1 MGFAS
6 AVAVNS
12 GFTRGVVDKTWPD
25 LKKRV
30 ETKVLYPCVDTEA
43 KEEKE
48 DAGDV
53 VFKGEKIILSIN
65 RFERKKDIGLAI
77 KAFAAIPEA
86 ERKGCRLILAGGY
99 DPRVS
104 ENVQYHSELEA
115 LASSLSL
122 EHLTTKT
129 LITALSA
136 PSTVPVLFLLS
147 DLPLLLRDTPFH
159 LSRLF
164 SLAPA
169 AHSLAHPSLRSST
182 SPPTALSSR
191 PHCERFTSAKS
202 SVKMCGIF
210 GYINYL
216 VEKDRKFILDTL
228 INGLSRLEY
237 RGYDSAGLAIDG
249 DKKKEV
255 LAFKEVGKVA
265 KLKKLVDESEL
276 DLEKI
281 FDSHAG
287 IAHTRWATHGP
298 PSTTNCHPH
307 RSDPNWEFTVV
318 HNGIITNYKELK
330 TLLQAKGFKFETE
343 TDTECIAK
351 LTKYIHDQH
360 PQIGFTD
367 LAKAVIQ
374 ELEGAYGL
382 LIKSVHYPH
391 EVIAARKGSPLVIGV
406 KTQRRMKV
414 DFVDVEYSDE
424 NAALPA
430 EAASQNVAIK
440 KNELLAPDAGLLGAA
455 DKSLLHRSQS
465 RAFMTDDGMPMP
477 TEFFLSS
484 DPSAIVEHTKKVMYL
499 EDDDIAHI
507 HEGSLNIHRLKKA
520 DGSSN
525 VRTIQTLELELQ
537 EIMKGKFDHF
547 MQKEIFEQPES
558 VVNTMR
564 GRLDIANKTVTL
576 GGLRSYISTIRRC
589 RRIIFIACGTSYH
602 SCMAVRGI
610 FEELAEIPIAVELA
624 SDFLDR
630 QAPVFRDD
638 TCVFVSQSGETADSL
653 MALRYCLERGALTV
667 GIVNVVGSSI
677 SLLTHCGV
685 HINAGPEIG
694 VASTKAY
701 TSQFIAMVMFA
712 LSLSEDRASKKAR
725 REEIMEGLANVSGQI
740 KSILELDSSIKTL
753 CEKTF
758 KNQKSLLLL
767 GRGGQFST
775 ALEGALKIKEISY
788 LHCEAVMSGELKHG
802 VLALVDENLPII
814 MILTRDD
821 LFKKSLNAYQQ
832 VIARGG
838 KPIVICNPDDEE
850 FKASEAE
857 KIEIPK
863 TVDVLQGLLNVIP
876 LQLIAYW
883 LAVLEGLNVDFPR
896 NLAKSVTVE

>member
-1 MGFAS
+1 
-6 AVAVNS
+6 
-12 GFTRGVVDKTWPD
+12 
-25 LKKRV
+25 
-30 ETKVLYPCVDTEA
+30 
-43 KEEKE
+43 
-48 DAGDV
+48 
-53 VFKGEKIILSIN
+53 
-65 RFERKKDIGLAI
+65 
-77 KAFAAIPEA
+77 
-86 ERKGCRLILAGGY
+86 
-99 DPRVS
+99 
-104 ENVQYHSELEA
+104 
-115 LASSLSL
+115 
-122 EHLTTKT
+122 
-129 LITALSA
+129 
-136 PSTVPVLFLLS
+136 
-147 DLPLLLRDTPFH
+147 
-159 LSRLF
+159 
-164 SLAPA
+164 
-169 AHSLAHPSLRSST
+169 
-182 SPPTALSSR
+182 
-191 PHCERFTSAKS
+191 
-202 SVKMCGIF
+202 MCGIF

-216 VEKDRKFILDTL
+216 IERDRKYILDTL
-228 INGLSRLEY
+228 VNGLLRLEY

-249 DKKKEV
+249 DKKNEV
-255 LAFKEVGKVA
+255 FAFKEVGKVA
-265 KLKKLVDESEL
+265 KLKEL
-276 DLEKI
+276 IDDSNIDLTKT

-298 PSTTNCHPH
+298 PSRLNCHPH
-307 RSDPNWEFTVV
+307 RSDPKWEFSVV

-330 TLLQAKGFKFETE
+330 ALLESKGFRFETE

-351 LTKYIHDQH
+351 LAKYLYDQH
-360 PQIGFTD
+360 PDIDFTV
-367 LAKAVIQ
+367 LAKAVVK
-374 ELEGAYGL
+374 ELEGAFGL
-382 LIKSVHYPH
+382 LMKSVHYPH

-406 KTQRRMKV
+406 RTAKKMKV
-414 DFVDVEYSDE
+414 DFVDVEFSE
-424 NAALPA
+424 EGALPA
-430 EAASQNVAIK
+430 EQASQNVAIK
-440 KNELLAPDAGLLGAA
+440 KSATSLLAPP

-465 RAFMTDDGMPMP
+465 RAFLSDDGVPQP
-477 TEFFLSS
+477 AEFFLSS
-484 DPSAIVEHTKKVMYL
+484 DPSAIVEHTKKVLYL

-507 HEGSLNIHRLKKA
+507 HDGQLNIHRLTKD
-520 DGSSN
+520 DGTSN
-525 VRTIQTLELELQ
+525 VRAIQTIELELQ

-564 GRLDIANKTVTL
+564 GRLDVENKKVTL
-576 GGLRSYISTIRRC
+576 GGLRQYISTIRRC

-610 FEELAEIPIAVELA
+610 FEELTEIPISVELA

-701 TSQFIAMVMFA
+701 TSQFVAMVMFA
-712 LSLSEDRASKKAR
+712 LSLSEDRVSKQKR
-725 REEIMEGLANVSGQI
+725 REEIMEGLSKISDQFREILKLSEPI
-740 KSILELDSSIKTL
+740 KEMCK
-753 CEKTF
+753 KFF

-767 GRGGQFST
+767 GRGSQYST

-814 MILTRDD
+814 MILTRDNI
-821 LFKKSLNAYQQ
+821 FTKSLNAYQQ

-838 KPIVICNPDDEE
+838 RPIVICNKDDEE
-850 FKASEAE
+850 FPASQTE
-857 KIEIPK
+857 KIEVPK
-863 TVDVLQGLLNVIP
+863 TVDCLQGLLNVIP

-883 LAVLEGLNVDFPR
+883 LAVEEGLNVDFPR

>member
-1 MGFAS
+1 
-6 AVAVNS
+6 
-12 GFTRGVVDKTWPD
+12 
-25 LKKRV
+25 
-30 ETKVLYPCVDTEA
+30 
-43 KEEKE
+43 
-48 DAGDV
+48 
-53 VFKGEKIILSIN
+53 
-65 RFERKKDIGLAI
+65 
-77 KAFAAIPEA
+77 
-86 ERKGCRLILAGGY
+86 
-99 DPRVS
+99 
-104 ENVQYHSELEA
+104 
-115 LASSLSL
+115 
-122 EHLTTKT
+122 
-129 LITALSA
+129 
-136 PSTVPVLFLLS
+136 
-147 DLPLLLRDTPFH
+147 
-159 LSRLF
+159 
-164 SLAPA
+164 
-169 AHSLAHPSLRSST
+169 
-182 SPPTALSSR
+182 
-191 PHCERFTSAKS
+191 
-202 SVKMCGIF
+202 MCGIF

-228 INGLSRLEY
+228 VNAAPLHNVNRPSQHPLHQPCPAPPFTGLSRLEY
-237 RGYDSAGLAIDG
+237 RGYDSAGLAVDG

-255 LAFKEVGKVA
+255 IAFKEVGKVA
-265 KLKKLVDESEL
+265 KLRKLIDESDV
-276 DLEKI
+276 DLEKV

-307 RSDPNWEFTVV
+307 RSDVNWEFTVV

-330 TLLQAKGFKFETE
+330 TLLQTKGFRFETE

-360 PQIGFTD
+360 PSIGFTD
-367 LAKAVIQ
+367 LAKAVIN

-406 KTQRRMKV
+406 KTERRMKV

-430 EAASQNVAIK
+430 EAAAQNVAIK
-440 KNELLAPDAGLLGAA
+440 KNDLLVPDSGFLGAA

-685 HINAGPEIG
+685 HVNAGPEIG

-725 REEIMEGLANVSGQI
+725 REEIMEGLSNVSSQI
-740 KSILELDSSIKTL
+740 KSILELDSSIKKL
-753 CEKTF
+753 CENF

-767 GRGGQFST
+767 GRGSQFST

-863 TVDVLQGLLNVIP
+863 TVDVLQGLLNVLP

>member
-1 MGFAS
+1 MAFNLG
-6 AVAVNS
+6 
-12 GFTRGVVDKTWPD
+12 
-25 LKKRV
+25 
-30 ETKVLYPCVDTEA
+30 
-43 KEEKE
+43 
-48 DAGDV
+48 
-53 VFKGEKIILSIN
+53 
-65 RFERKKDIGLAI
+65 I
-77 KAFAAIPEA
+77 K
-86 ERKGCRLILAGGY
+86 
-99 DPRVS
+99 
-104 ENVQYHSELEA
+104 
-115 LASSLSL
+115 SL
-122 EHLTTKT
+122 TN
-129 LITALSA
+129 
-136 PSTVPVLFLLS
+136 LF
-147 DLPLLLRDTPFH
+147 
-159 LSRLF
+159 
-164 SLAPA
+164 
-169 AHSLAHPSLRSST
+169 
-182 SPPTALSSR
+182 
-191 PHCERFTSAKS
+191 
-202 SVKMCGIF
+202 
-210 GYINYL
+210 
-216 VEKDRKFILDTL
+216 
-228 INGLSRLEY
+228 
-237 RGYDSAGLAIDG
+237 
-249 DKKKEV
+249 
-255 LAFKEVGKVA
+255 
-265 KLKKLVDESEL
+265 
-276 DLEKI
+276 
-281 FDSHAG
+281 
-287 IAHTRWATHGP
+287 
-298 PSTTNCHPH
+298 
-307 RSDPNWEFTVV
+307 RSDPTWEFSIV

-330 TLLQAKGFKFETE
+330 TLLETKGFRFETE

-351 LTKYIHDQH
+351 LTKYIYDQH
-360 PQIGFTD
+360 PTIGFTD

-406 KTQRRMKV
+406 KTERRMKV
-414 DFVDVEYSDE
+414 DFVDVEYSDDK
-424 NAALPA
+424 ALPA
-430 EAASQNVAIK
+430 EEAAQNVALK
-440 KNELLAPDAGLLGAA
+440 KSSDLLSPNNALLGAP

-507 HEGSLNIHRLKKA
+507 HEGSLNIHRMKKA
-520 DGSSN
+520 DGTSN

-564 GRLDIANKTVTL
+564 GRLDVENKTVTL
-576 GGLRSYISTIRRC
+576 GGLRSYLPTIRRC

-602 SCMAVRGI
+602 SCMAVRGA

-653 MALRYCLERGALTV
+653 LALRYCLERGALTV

-685 HINAGPEIG
+685 HVNAGPEIG

-701 TSQFIAMVMFA
+701 TSQFIAMIMFA

-725 REEIMEGLANVSGQI
+725 REEIMEGLGNISSQI
-740 KSILELDSSIKTL
+740 KDILQQDQPIKELCQKV
-753 CEKTF
+753 F
-758 KNQKSLLLL
+758 KDQKSLLLL
-767 GRGGQFST
+767 GRGSQFST

-832 VIARGG
+832 G
-838 KPIVICNPDDEE
+838 K
-850 FKASEAE
+850 
-857 KIEIPK
+857 
-863 TVDVLQGLLNVIP
+863 
-876 LQLIAYW
+876 LQLFNSP
-883 LAVLEGLNVDFPR
+883 LPTRLLTFFV
-896 NLAKSVTVE
+896 

>member
-1 MGFAS
+1 
-6 AVAVNS
+6 
-12 GFTRGVVDKTWPD
+12 
-25 LKKRV
+25 
-30 ETKVLYPCVDTEA
+30 
-43 KEEKE
+43 
-48 DAGDV
+48 
-53 VFKGEKIILSIN
+53 
-65 RFERKKDIGLAI
+65 
-77 KAFAAIPEA
+77 
-86 ERKGCRLILAGGY
+86 
-99 DPRVS
+99 
-104 ENVQYHSELEA
+104 
-115 LASSLSL
+115 
-122 EHLTTKT
+122 
-129 LITALSA
+129 
-136 PSTVPVLFLLS
+136 
-147 DLPLLLRDTPFH
+147 
-159 LSRLF
+159 
-164 SLAPA
+164 
-169 AHSLAHPSLRSST
+169 
-182 SPPTALSSR
+182 
-191 PHCERFTSAKS
+191 
-202 SVKMCGIF
+202 MCGIF
-210 GYINYL
+210 GYVNYL
-216 VEKDRKFILDTL
+216 VEKDRKFIVDTL

-237 RGYDSAGLAIDG
+237 RGYDSAGLAVDG
-249 DKKKEV
+249 DKKNEV
-255 LAFKEVGKVA
+255 FAYKEVGKVA
-265 KLKKLVDESEL
+265 KLKQLIEESKP
-276 DLEKI
+276 DLTQI

-298 PSTTNCHPH
+298 PSRLNCHPH
-307 RSDPNWEFTVV
+307 RAIAIPPTHQADFCLPAADPTPLGSSPSSTWY
-318 HNGIITNYKELK
+318 HHNYKGAEDA
-330 TLLQAKGFKFETE
+330 TPAAKGFKFETE
-343 TDTECIAK
+343 TRHRVHRQSWRGTCTTST
-351 LTKYIHDQH
+351 LTSA
-360 PQIGFTD
+360 FTD
-367 LAKAVIQ
+367 LTKAVIS

-391 EVIAARKGSPLVIGV
+391 EVVAARKGSPLVIGV

-424 NAALPA
+424 NTALPA
-430 EAASQNVAIK
+430 EEASQNVALK
-440 KNELLAPDAGLLGAA
+440 KQNDLLNPTSLLAAP

-564 GRLDIANKTVTL
+564 GRLDVANKTVTL

-685 HINAGPEIG
+685 HVNAGPEIG

-712 LSLSEDRASKKAR
+712 LSLSEDRASKQKR
-725 REEIMEGLANVSGQI
+725 REEIIEGLSHISDQI
-740 KSILELDSSIKTL
+740 KDILTQDQAIKEL
-753 CEKTF
+753 CAKTF

-767 GRGGQFST
+767 GRGSQFST

-814 MILTRDD
+814 MILTRDEI
-821 LFKKSLNAYQQ
+821 FTKSLNAYQQ
-832 VIARGG
+832 VVARSG
-838 KPIVICNPDDEE
+838 KPIVICNPNDEE
-850 FKASEAE
+850 FSASQAQ

-863 TVDVLQGLLNVIP
+863 TVDALQGILNVIP

-883 LAVLEGLNVDFPR
+883 LAVGEGLNVDFPR

>member
-1 MGFAS
+1 
-6 AVAVNS
+6 
-12 GFTRGVVDKTWPD
+12 
-25 LKKRV
+25 
-30 ETKVLYPCVDTEA
+30 
-43 KEEKE
+43 
-48 DAGDV
+48 
-53 VFKGEKIILSIN
+53 
-65 RFERKKDIGLAI
+65 
-77 KAFAAIPEA
+77 
-86 ERKGCRLILAGGY
+86 
-99 DPRVS
+99 
-104 ENVQYHSELEA
+104 
-115 LASSLSL
+115 
-122 EHLTTKT
+122 
-129 LITALSA
+129 
-136 PSTVPVLFLLS
+136 
-147 DLPLLLRDTPFH
+147 
-159 LSRLF
+159 
-164 SLAPA
+164 
-169 AHSLAHPSLRSST
+169 
-182 SPPTALSSR
+182 
-191 PHCERFTSAKS
+191 
-202 SVKMCGIF
+202 MCGIF
-210 GYINYL
+210 GYVNYL

-228 INGLSRLEY
+228 VNGLSRLEY

-249 DKKKEV
+249 DKKNEV
-255 LAFKEVGKVA
+255 YAFKEVGKVA
-265 KLKKLVDESEL
+265 KLRELIDEANVDL
-276 DLEKI
+276 TKT
-281 FDSHAG
+281 FDSHCG
-287 IAHTRWATHGP
+287 IAHTRWATHGT
-298 PSTTNCHPH
+298 PSRLNCHPH
-307 RSDPNWEFTVV
+307 RSDPTWEFAIV

-330 TLLQAKGFKFETE
+330 TLLESKGFKFETE

-351 LTKYIHDQH
+351 LAKYIYDQH
-360 PQIGFTD
+360 PNLAFTD
-367 LAKAVIQ
+367 LAKAVIC

-406 KTQRRMKV
+406 KTQKRMKV
-414 DFVDVEYSDE
+414 DFVDVEYADD
-424 NAALPA
+424 NNPLPA
-430 EAASQNVAIK
+430 ETASQNVALK
-440 KNELLAPDAGLLGAA
+440 KAGVSSGSSLLSPASAAGGLAPP

-484 DPSAIVEHTKKVMYL
+484 DPSAIIEHTKKVMYL

-537 EIMKGKFDHF
+537 EIMKGKFEHF

-564 GRLDIANKTVTL
+564 GRLDIENKKVTL

-602 SCMAVRGI
+602 SCMAVRGA

-685 HINAGPEIG
+685 HVNAGPEIG

-701 TSQFIAMVMFA
+701 TSQFIAMIMFA
-712 LSLSEDRASKKAR
+712 LSLSEDRASKQQR
-725 REEIMEGLANVSGQI
+725 REEIIEGLANISGQI
-740 KSILELDSSIKTL
+740 KSVLTQNQAIKDM
-753 CEKTF
+753 CEQKF

-767 GRGGQFST
+767 GRGSQYST

-838 KPIVICNPDDEE
+838 KPIVICNADDNE
-850 FKASEAE
+850 FQTSQAE
-857 KIEIPK
+857 KIEIPQ
-863 TVDVLQGLLNVIP
+863 TVDVLQGILNVIP

>member
-1 MGFAS
+1 MP
-6 AVAVNS
+6 V
-12 GFTRGVVDKTWPD
+12 R
-25 LKKRV
+25 
-30 ETKVLYPCVDTEA
+30 
-43 KEEKE
+43 
-48 DAGDV
+48 
-53 VFKGEKIILSIN
+53 
-65 RFERKKDIGLAI
+65 
-77 KAFAAIPEA
+77 
-86 ERKGCRLILAGGY
+86 
-99 DPRVS
+99 PRPS
-104 ENVQYHSELEA
+104 PA
-115 LASSLSL
+115 
-122 EHLTTKT
+122 
-129 LITALSA
+129 ALSRSPCSYA
-136 PSTVPVLFLLS
+136 P
-147 DLPLLLRDTPFH
+147 
-159 LSRLF
+159 
-164 SLAPA
+164 
-169 AHSLAHPSLRSST
+169 RSSD
-182 SPPTALSSR
+182 PT
-191 PHCERFTSAKS
+191 
-202 SVKMCGIF
+202 
-210 GYINYL
+210 
-216 VEKDRKFILDTL
+216 
-228 INGLSRLEY
+228 
-237 RGYDSAGLAIDG
+237 
-249 DKKKEV
+249 
-255 LAFKEVGKVA
+255 
-265 KLKKLVDESEL
+265 
-276 DLEKI
+276 
-281 FDSHAG
+281 
-287 IAHTRWATHGP
+287 
-298 PSTTNCHPH
+298 
-307 RSDPNWEFTVV
+307 WEFTVV

-330 TLLQAKGFKFETE
+330 TLLVSKGFKFETE

-351 LTKYIHDQH
+351 LAKYLYDQH
-360 PQIGFTD
+360 PQINFTD

-382 LIKSVHYPH
+382 LVKSVHYPH
-391 EVIAARKGSPLVIGV
+391 EIIAARKGSPLVIGV
-406 KTQRRMKV
+406 KTPRRMKV

-424 NAALPA
+424 NGALPA
-430 EAASQNVAIK
+430 EAASQNAALK
-440 KNELLAPDAGLLGAA
+440 KNPADFLDPNNSLLGAP

-484 DPSAIVEHTKKVMYL
+484 DPSAIVEHTKRVMYL

-525 VRTIQTLELELQ
+525 VRAIQTLELELQ
-537 EIMKGKFDHF
+537 EIMKGNFDHF

-564 GRLDIANKTVTL
+564 GRLDAVNKTVTL
-576 GGLRSYISTIRRC
+576 GGLRSYINTIRRC
-589 RRIIFIACGTSYH
+589 RRVIFIACGTSYH

-610 FEELAEIPIAVELA
+610 FEELSEIPIAVELA

-685 HINAGPEIG
+685 HVNAGPEIG

-725 REEIMEGLANVSGQI
+725 REEIMQGLAEISVQI
-740 KSILELDSSIKTL
+740 KQVLEQDKLIKEL

-767 GRGGQFST
+767 GRGSQFPT

-814 MILTRDD
+814 MILTRDK

-832 VIARGG
+832 G
-838 KPIVICNPDDEE
+838 E
-850 FKASEAE
+850 F
-857 KIEIPK
+857 
-863 TVDVLQGLLNVIP
+863 
-876 LQLIAYW
+876 
-883 LAVLEGLNVDFPR
+883 
-896 NLAKSVTVE
+896 

>member
-1 MGFAS
+1 MGRSLNA
-6 AVAVNS
+6 NS
-12 GFTRGVVDKTWPD
+12 
-25 LKKRV
+25 
-30 ETKVLYPCVDTEA
+30 
-43 KEEKE
+43 
-48 DAGDV
+48 
-53 VFKGEKIILSIN
+53 
-65 RFERKKDIGLAI
+65 
-77 KAFAAIPEA
+77 
-86 ERKGCRLILAGGY
+86 
-99 DPRVS
+99 
-104 ENVQYHSELEA
+104 
-115 LASSLSL
+115 
-122 EHLTTKT
+122 
-129 LITALSA
+129 
-136 PSTVPVLFLLS
+136 
-147 DLPLLLRDTPFH
+147 
-159 LSRLF
+159 F
-164 SLAPA
+164 SPQN
-169 AHSLAHPSLRSST
+169 S
-182 SPPTALSSR
+182 
-191 PHCERFTSAKS
+191 
-202 SVKMCGIF
+202 GIF

-237 RGYDSAGLAIDG
+237 RGYDSAGLAVDG
-249 DKKKEV
+249 DKKNEV
-255 LAFKEVGKVA
+255 YAFKEVGKVA
-265 KLKKLVDESEL
+265 KLKALIDESNV
-276 DLEKI
+276 DLTKI

-298 PSTTNCHPH
+298 PSTVNCHPH
-307 RSDPNWEFTVV
+307 RSDPTWEFSIV

-330 TLLQAKGFKFETE
+330 TLLIAKGFKFETE

-351 LTKYIHDQH
+351 LTKYIYDQH

-367 LAKAVIQ
+367 LAKAVIS

-414 DFVDVEYSDE
+414 DFVDVEYADD
-424 NAALPA
+424 NTPLPA
-430 EAASQNVAIK
+430 EAASQNVALK
-440 KNELLAPDAGLLGAA
+440 KNATDFLSPSNSLLGAP

-484 DPSAIVEHTKKVMYL
+484 DPSAIVEHTKKVLYL

-525 VRTIQTLELELQ
+525 VRAIQTLELELQ
-537 EIMKGKFDHF
+537 EIMKGKFDHY

-564 GRLDIANKTVTL
+564 GRLDINAKTVTL
-576 GGLRSYISTIRRC
+576 GGLRSYISTIRRS

-610 FEELAEIPIAVELA
+610 FEELAEIPISVELA

-630 QAPVFRDD
+630 EAPVFRDD

-685 HINAGPEIG
+685 HVNAGPEIG

-712 LSLSEDRASKKAR
+712 LSLSEDRASKKER
-725 REEIMEGLANVSGQI
+725 REEIMQGLANVSSQI
-740 KSILELDSSIKTL
+740 KTILELDKPIKEM
-753 CEKTF
+753 CEKVF
-758 KNQKSLLLL
+758 RNQKSLLLL
-767 GRGGQFST
+767 GRGSQFST

-802 VLALVDENLPII
+802 VLALVDANMPII
-814 MILTRDD
+814 MILTRDEI
-821 LFKKSLNAYQQ
+821 FKKSLNAYQQ
-832 VIARGG
+832 VIAREG
-838 KPIVICNPDDEE
+838 KPIILCNPDDPE
-850 FKASEAE
+850 FKNSEAQ

-863 TVDVLQGLLNVIP
+863 TVDCLQGLLNVIP

>member
-1 MGFAS
+1 
-6 AVAVNS
+6 
-12 GFTRGVVDKTWPD
+12 
-25 LKKRV
+25 
-30 ETKVLYPCVDTEA
+30 
-43 KEEKE
+43 
-48 DAGDV
+48 
-53 VFKGEKIILSIN
+53 
-65 RFERKKDIGLAI
+65 
-77 KAFAAIPEA
+77 
-86 ERKGCRLILAGGY
+86 
-99 DPRVS
+99 
-104 ENVQYHSELEA
+104 
-115 LASSLSL
+115 
-122 EHLTTKT
+122 
-129 LITALSA
+129 
-136 PSTVPVLFLLS
+136 
-147 DLPLLLRDTPFH
+147 
-159 LSRLF
+159 
-164 SLAPA
+164 
-169 AHSLAHPSLRSST
+169 
-182 SPPTALSSR
+182 
-191 PHCERFTSAKS
+191 
-202 SVKMCGIF
+202 MCGIF
-210 GYINYL
+210 GYVNYL

-228 INGLSRLEY
+228 VNGLSRLEY
-237 RGYDSAGLAIDG
+237 RGYDSAGLAVDG
-249 DKKKEV
+249 DKKNEV
-255 LAFKEVGKVA
+255 FAFKEVGKVA
-265 KLKKLVDESEL
+265 KLKELIAESDVDQT
-276 DLEKI
+276 KY

-298 PSTTNCHPH
+298 PSRLNCHPH
-307 RSDPNWEFTVV
+307 RSDPTWEFTVV

-330 TLLQAKGFKFETE
+330 TLLSAKGFKFETE

-351 LTKYIHDQH
+351 LAKYLYDQH
-360 PQIGFTD
+360 PDIGFTD
-367 LAKAVIQ
+367 LAKAVIN

-406 KTQRRMKV
+406 KTQKRMKV
-414 DFVDVEYSDE
+414 DFVDVEYSE
-424 NAALPA
+424 EGVLSA
-430 EAASQNVAIK
+430 ETASQNVALK
-440 KNELLAPDAGLLGAA
+440 KQDNFLNPNALLGAP

-564 GRLDIANKTVTL
+564 GRLDAANKTVTL

-602 SCMAVRGI
+602 SCMAVRGV

-685 HINAGPEIG
+685 HVNAGPEIG

-712 LSLSEDRASKKAR
+712 LSLSEDRASKQRR
-725 REEIMEGLANVSGQI
+725 REEIMEGLAKIPEQI
-740 KSILELDSSIKTL
+740 KDILTQDQAIKELCS
-753 CEKTF
+753 KTF
-758 KNQKSLLLL
+758 QNQKSLLLL
-767 GRGGQFST
+767 GRGAQFST

-838 KPIVICNPDDEE
+838 KPIVICNPSDEE
-850 FKASEAE
+850 FKTSEAE

-863 TVDVLQGLLNVIP
+863 TVDALQGILNVVP

-883 LAVLEGLNVDFPR
+883 LAVMEGLNVDFPR

>member
-1 MGFAS
+1 
-6 AVAVNS
+6 
-12 GFTRGVVDKTWPD
+12 
-25 LKKRV
+25 
-30 ETKVLYPCVDTEA
+30 
-43 KEEKE
+43 
-48 DAGDV
+48 
-53 VFKGEKIILSIN
+53 
-65 RFERKKDIGLAI
+65 
-77 KAFAAIPEA
+77 
-86 ERKGCRLILAGGY
+86 
-99 DPRVS
+99 
-104 ENVQYHSELEA
+104 
-115 LASSLSL
+115 
-122 EHLTTKT
+122 
-129 LITALSA
+129 
-136 PSTVPVLFLLS
+136 
-147 DLPLLLRDTPFH
+147 
-159 LSRLF
+159 
-164 SLAPA
+164 
-169 AHSLAHPSLRSST
+169 
-182 SPPTALSSR
+182 
-191 PHCERFTSAKS
+191 
-202 SVKMCGIF
+202 MCGIF

-216 VEKDRKFILDTL
+216 VEKDRKFVLDTL

-249 DKKKEV
+249 DKRNEV
-255 LAFKEVGKVA
+255 FAFKEVGKVA
-265 KLKKLVDESEL
+265 KLKKLIDESNVN
-276 DLEKI
+276 LEKVL
-281 FDSHAG
+281 DSHAG

-298 PSTTNCHPH
+298 PSTVNCHPH
-307 RSDPNWEFTVV
+307 RSDPTWEFSIV

-330 TLLQAKGFKFETE
+330 TLLVSKGFKFETE

-351 LTKYIHDQH
+351 LTKYIYDQDPH
-360 PQIGFTD
+360 IGFTD

-414 DFVDVEYSDE
+414 DFVDVEYADD
-424 NAALPA
+424 NTALPA
-430 EAASQNVAIK
+430 EAASQNVALK
-440 KNELLAPDAGLLGAA
+440 KNASDFLSPSNTLLGAP

-484 DPSAIVEHTKKVMYL
+484 DPSAIVEHTKKVLYL

-525 VRTIQTLELELQ
+525 VRAIQTLELELQ

-564 GRLDIANKTVTL
+564 GRLDIKEKSVTL
-576 GGLRSYISTIRRC
+576 GGLRSYISTIRRS

-610 FEELAEIPIAVELA
+610 FEELAEIPISVELA

-630 QAPVFRDD
+630 EAPVFRDD

-685 HINAGPEIG
+685 HVNAGPEIG

-725 REEIMEGLANVSGQI
+725 REEIMEGLSNISGQI
-740 KSILELDSSIKTL
+740 KTILELDQPIKEM
-753 CEKTF
+753 CEKVF

-767 GRGGQFST
+767 GRGSQFST

-802 VLALVDENLPII
+802 VLALVDENMPII
-814 MILTRDD
+814 MILTRDEI
-821 LFKKSLNAYQQ
+821 FKKSLNAYQQ

-838 KPIVICNPDDEE
+838 KPIVLCNPDDPE
-850 FKASEAE
+850 FKTSEAQ

-863 TVDVLQGLLNVIP
+863 TVDCLQGLLNVIP

>member
-1 MGFAS
+1 
-6 AVAVNS
+6 
-12 GFTRGVVDKTWPD
+12 
-25 LKKRV
+25 
-30 ETKVLYPCVDTEA
+30 
-43 KEEKE
+43 
-48 DAGDV
+48 
-53 VFKGEKIILSIN
+53 
-65 RFERKKDIGLAI
+65 
-77 KAFAAIPEA
+77 
-86 ERKGCRLILAGGY
+86 
-99 DPRVS
+99 
-104 ENVQYHSELEA
+104 
-115 LASSLSL
+115 
-122 EHLTTKT
+122 
-129 LITALSA
+129 
-136 PSTVPVLFLLS
+136 
-147 DLPLLLRDTPFH
+147 
-159 LSRLF
+159 
-164 SLAPA
+164 
-169 AHSLAHPSLRSST
+169 
-182 SPPTALSSR
+182 
-191 PHCERFTSAKS
+191 
-202 SVKMCGIF
+202 MCGIF

-228 INGLSRLEY
+228 VNGLSRLEY
-237 RGYDSAGLAIDG
+237 RGYDSAGLAVDG

-255 LAFKEVGKVA
+255 YAFKEVGKVA
-265 KLKKLVDESEL
+265 KLKELIDSSDL
-276 DLEKI
+276 DLEKT

-298 PSTTNCHPH
+298 PSRINCHPH
-307 RSDPNWEFTVV
+307 RSDPTWEFSIV

-330 TLLQAKGFKFETE
+330 TLLESKGFKFETE

-351 LTKYIHDQH
+351 LAKYLYDHN
-360 PQIGFTD
+360 PKLGFTD
-367 LAKAVIQ
+367 LAKAVIN

-406 KTQRRMKV
+406 KTSRRMKV
-414 DFVDVEYSDE
+414 DFVDVEYADE
-424 NAALPA
+424 HSPLPA
-430 EAASQNVAIK
+430 ETASQNVALK
-440 KNELLAPDAGLLGAA
+440 KAGLGSSLLSPASAA
-455 DKSLLHRSQS
+455 GGLAAPDKSLLHRSQS
-465 RAFMTDDGMPMP
+465 RAFMTDDGLPMP

-537 EIMKGKFDHF
+537 EIMKGKFEHF

-564 GRLDIANKTVTL
+564 GRLDIENKKVTL

-685 HINAGPEIG
+685 HVNAGPEIG

-712 LSLSEDRASKKAR
+712 LSLSEDRASKIAR
-725 REEIMEGLANVSGQI
+725 REEIMEGLYKISDQI
-740 KSILELDSSIKTL
+740 KEVLKQDQVIKDL
-753 CEKTF
+753 CSKTF
-758 KNQKSLLLL
+758 KDQKSLLLL
-767 GRGGQFST
+767 GRGSQFST

-814 MILTRDD
+814 MILTRDNI
-821 LFKKSLNAYQQ
+821 FKKSLNAYQQ
-832 VIARGG
+832 VVARGG
-838 KPIVICNPDDEE
+838 KPIVICNPADEE
-850 FKASEAE
+850 FGANDAE

-863 TVDVLQGLLNVIP
+863 TVDCLQGILNVIP
-876 LQLIAYW
+876 LQLISYW
-883 LAVLEGLNVDFPR
+883 LAVMEGLNVDFPR

>member
-1 MGFAS
+1 
-6 AVAVNS
+6 
-12 GFTRGVVDKTWPD
+12 
-25 LKKRV
+25 
-30 ETKVLYPCVDTEA
+30 
-43 KEEKE
+43 
-48 DAGDV
+48 
-53 VFKGEKIILSIN
+53 
-65 RFERKKDIGLAI
+65 
-77 KAFAAIPEA
+77 
-86 ERKGCRLILAGGY
+86 
-99 DPRVS
+99 
-104 ENVQYHSELEA
+104 
-115 LASSLSL
+115 
-122 EHLTTKT
+122 
-129 LITALSA
+129 
-136 PSTVPVLFLLS
+136 
-147 DLPLLLRDTPFH
+147 
-159 LSRLF
+159 
-164 SLAPA
+164 
-169 AHSLAHPSLRSST
+169 
-182 SPPTALSSR
+182 
-191 PHCERFTSAKS
+191 
-202 SVKMCGIF
+202 MCGIF

-228 INGLSRLEY
+228 LNGLSRLEY

-265 KLKKLVDESEL
+265 KLRKLVVESDV
-276 DLEKI
+276 DLEKV

-298 PSTTNCHPH
+298 PSTINCHPH
-307 RSDPNWEFTVV
+307 RSDPNWEFTIV

-330 TLLQAKGFKFETE
+330 TLLGSKGFKFETD

-406 KTQRRMKV
+406 KTSRRMKV
-414 DFVDVEYSDE
+414 DFVDVEYADE
-424 NAALPA
+424 NTPLPA
-430 EAASQNVAIK
+430 EAASQNVALK
-440 KNELLAPDAGLLGAA
+440 KNADGGFLSPSSGLLGAP

-564 GRLDIANKTVTL
+564 GRLDTENKTVTL

-685 HINAGPEIG
+685 HVNAGPEIG

-725 REEIMEGLANVSGQI
+725 REEIIEGLSKVSEQI
-740 KSILELDSSIKTL
+740 KQILELDKPIKEL
-753 CEKTF
+753 CQKVF

-767 GRGGQFST
+767 GRGSQFST

-832 VIARGG
+832 VIARSG
-838 KPIVICNPDDEE
+838 KPIVICNTGDEE
-850 FKASEAE
+850 FNTSEAE

-863 TVDVLQGLLNVIP
+863 TVDCLQGILNVIP

>member
-1 MGFAS
+1 M
-6 AVAVNS
+6 
-12 GFTRGVVDKTWPD
+12 
-25 LKKRV
+25 
-30 ETKVLYPCVDTEA
+30 
-43 KEEKE
+43 
-48 DAGDV
+48 
-53 VFKGEKIILSIN
+53 
-65 RFERKKDIGLAI
+65 
-77 KAFAAIPEA
+77 
-86 ERKGCRLILAGGY
+86 
-99 DPRVS
+99 
-104 ENVQYHSELEA
+104 
-115 LASSLSL
+115 
-122 EHLTTKT
+122 
-129 LITALSA
+129 
-136 PSTVPVLFLLS
+136 
-147 DLPLLLRDTPFH
+147 
-159 LSRLF
+159 
-164 SLAPA
+164 
-169 AHSLAHPSLRSST
+169 
-182 SPPTALSSR
+182 
-191 PHCERFTSAKS
+191 
-202 SVKMCGIF
+202 
-210 GYINYL
+210 
-216 VEKDRKFILDTL
+216 
-228 INGLSRLEY
+228 EY
-237 RGYDSAGLAIDG
+237 RGYDSAGLAVDG
-249 DKKKEV
+249 DKKNEV
-255 LAFKEVGKVA
+255 FAFKEVGKVA
-265 KLKKLVDESEL
+265 KLRELIDEAHVDQT
-276 DLEKI
+276 KI
-281 FDSHAG
+281 FDSHCG
-287 IAHTRWATHGP
+287 IAHTRWATHGT
-298 PSTTNCHPH
+298 PSRLNCHPH
-307 RSDPNWEFTVV
+307 RSDPNWEFAIV

-330 TLLQAKGFKFETE
+330 TLLESKGFKFETE

-351 LTKYIHDQH
+351 LAKYIYDQH
-360 PQIGFTD
+360 PNLAFTD
-367 LAKAVIQ
+367 LAKAVIC

-406 KTQRRMKV
+406 KTQKRMKV
-414 DFVDVEYSDE
+414 DFVDVEYADDS
-424 NAALPA
+424 NPLPA
-430 EAASQNVAIK
+430 ETASQNVALK
-440 KNELLAPDAGLLGAA
+440 KAGVSSGSSLLSPATAAGGLAPP

-484 DPSAIVEHTKKVMYL
+484 DPSAIIEHTKKVMYL

-537 EIMKGKFDHF
+537 EIMKGKFEHF

-564 GRLDIANKTVTL
+564 GRLDIENKKVTL

-602 SCMAVRGI
+602 SCMAVRGA

-685 HINAGPEIG
+685 HVNAGPEIG

-701 TSQFIAMVMFA
+701 TSQFIAMIMFA
-712 LSLSEDRASKKAR
+712 LSLSEDRASKQQR
-725 REEIMEGLANVSGQI
+725 REEIIEGLATISEKIQ
-740 KSILELDSSIKTL
+740 SILTQNETIKDM
-753 CEKTF
+753 CEQKF

-767 GRGGQFST
+767 GRGSQYST

-832 VIARGG
+832 G
-838 KPIVICNPDDEE
+838 E
-850 FKASEAE
+850 FFSF
-857 KIEIPK
+857 
-863 TVDVLQGLLNVIP
+863 LLCWRYAP
-876 LQLIAYW
+876 CLSKFY
-883 LAVLEGLNVDFPR
+883 F
-896 NLAKSVTVE
+896 ST

>member
-1 MGFAS
+1 
-6 AVAVNS
+6 
-12 GFTRGVVDKTWPD
+12 
-25 LKKRV
+25 
-30 ETKVLYPCVDTEA
+30 
-43 KEEKE
+43 
-48 DAGDV
+48 
-53 VFKGEKIILSIN
+53 
-65 RFERKKDIGLAI
+65 
-77 KAFAAIPEA
+77 
-86 ERKGCRLILAGGY
+86 
-99 DPRVS
+99 
-104 ENVQYHSELEA
+104 
-115 LASSLSL
+115 
-122 EHLTTKT
+122 
-129 LITALSA
+129 
-136 PSTVPVLFLLS
+136 
-147 DLPLLLRDTPFH
+147 
-159 LSRLF
+159 
-164 SLAPA
+164 
-169 AHSLAHPSLRSST
+169 
-182 SPPTALSSR
+182 
-191 PHCERFTSAKS
+191 
-202 SVKMCGIF
+202 MCGIF
-210 GYINYL
+210 GYVNYL
-216 VEKDRKFILDTL
+216 VEKDRKFIIDTL

-237 RGYDSAGLAIDG
+237 RGYDSAGFAIDG
-249 DKKKEV
+249 DKKNEV
-255 LAFKEVGKVA
+255 FAFKEVGKVA
-265 KLKKLVDESEL
+265 SLRKLVDEAHIDTS
-276 DLEKI
+276 KI
-281 FDSHAG
+281 FDSHCG

-298 PSTTNCHPH
+298 PSRTNCHPH
-307 RSDPNWEFTVV
+307 RSDPNWEFAVV

-330 TLLQAKGFKFETE
+330 TLLESKGFKFETE

-351 LTKYIHDQH
+351 LCKYVYDAH
-360 PQIGFTD
+360 PNMSFTD
-367 LAKAVIQ
+367 LAKAVIN

-382 LIKSVHYPH
+382 LIKSVRYPH
-391 EVIAARKGSPLVIGV
+391 EAIAARKGSPLVIGV

-414 DFVDVEYSDE
+414 DFVDVEYADE
-424 NAALPA
+424 NSPLPA
-430 EAASQNVAIK
+430 ETASQNVALRK
-440 KNELLAPDAGLLGAA
+440 AATTAGRAFLSPNGLLGSA

-525 VRTIQTLELELQ
+525 VRAIQTLELELQ
-537 EIMKGKFDHF
+537 EIMKGKFEHF

-564 GRLDIANKTVTL
+564 GRLDVANHKVTL
-576 GGLRSYISTIRRC
+576 GGLRSYIATIRRC

-602 SCMAVRGI
+602 SCMAVRGV

-653 MALRYCLERGALTV
+653 LALKYCLERGALTV

-685 HINAGPEIG
+685 HVNAGPEIG

-712 LSLSEDRASKKAR
+712 LSLSEDRSSKQRR
-725 REEIMEGLANVSGQI
+725 REEIMEGLGKISEQI
-740 KSILELDSSIKTL
+740 RSVLEQNEKIKEL
-753 CEKTF
+753 CSQKL

-767 GRGGQFST
+767 GRGAQYST

-802 VLALVDENLPII
+802 VLALVDEDLPII

-838 KPIVICNPDDEE
+838 KPIVICNPGDEE
-850 FKASEAE
+850 FQTSQAE
-857 KIEIPK
+857 KIEIPH
-863 TVDVLQGLLNVIP
+863 TVDVLQGILNVIP

-883 LAVLEGLNVDFPR
+883 LAVMEGLNVDFPR

>member
-1 MGFAS
+1 M
-6 AVAVNS
+6 
-12 GFTRGVVDKTWPD
+12 
-25 LKKRV
+25 
-30 ETKVLYPCVDTEA
+30 
-43 KEEKE
+43 
-48 DAGDV
+48 
-53 VFKGEKIILSIN
+53 
-65 RFERKKDIGLAI
+65 
-77 KAFAAIPEA
+77 
-86 ERKGCRLILAGGY
+86 
-99 DPRVS
+99 
-104 ENVQYHSELEA
+104 
-115 LASSLSL
+115 
-122 EHLTTKT
+122 
-129 LITALSA
+129 
-136 PSTVPVLFLLS
+136 
-147 DLPLLLRDTPFH
+147 
-159 LSRLF
+159 
-164 SLAPA
+164 
-169 AHSLAHPSLRSST
+169 
-182 SPPTALSSR
+182 
-191 PHCERFTSAKS
+191 
-202 SVKMCGIF
+202 
-210 GYINYL
+210 
-216 VEKDRKFILDTL
+216 
-228 INGLSRLEY
+228 
-237 RGYDSAGLAIDG
+237 
-249 DKKKEV
+249 
-255 LAFKEVGKVA
+255 
-265 KLKKLVDESEL
+265 
-276 DLEKI
+276 
-281 FDSHAG
+281 
-287 IAHTRWATHGP
+287 
-298 PSTTNCHPH
+298 
-307 RSDPNWEFTVV
+307 
-318 HNGIITNYKELK
+318 
-330 TLLQAKGFKFETE
+330 
-343 TDTECIAK
+343 CIAK
-351 LTKYIHDQH
+351 LAKYIHDQH

-367 LAKAVIQ
+367 LAKAVIS

-406 KTQRRMKV
+406 KTQKRMKV
-414 DFVDVEYSDE
+414 DFVDVEYADE
-424 NAALPA
+424 NSPLPA
-430 EAASQNVAIK
+430 ETAAQNVALK
-440 KNELLAPDAGLLGAA
+440 KSAASGGGNLLTPNGLLGAA

-525 VRTIQTLELELQ
+525 VRAIQTLELELQ

-564 GRLDIANKTVTL
+564 GRIDIENKVVTL
-576 GGLRSYISTIRRC
+576 GGLRSYIATIRRC
-589 RRIIFIACGTSYH
+589 RRLIFIACGTSYH

-712 LSLSEDRASKKAR
+712 LSLSEDRASKQKR
-725 REEIMEGLANVSGQI
+725 REEIMEGLSGISSQI
-740 KSILELDSSIKTL
+740 KSVLDQNETIKEL
-753 CEKTF
+753 CAKTF

-767 GRGGQFST
+767 GRGSQFST

-832 VIARGG
+832 GMYQS
-838 KPIVICNPDDEE
+838 
-850 FKASEAE
+850 F
-857 KIEIPK
+857 
-863 TVDVLQGLLNVIP
+863 TML
-876 LQLIAYW
+876 
-883 LAVLEGLNVDFPR
+883 
-896 NLAKSVTVE
+896 

>member
-1 MGFAS
+1 
-6 AVAVNS
+6 
-12 GFTRGVVDKTWPD
+12 
-25 LKKRV
+25 
-30 ETKVLYPCVDTEA
+30 
-43 KEEKE
+43 
-48 DAGDV
+48 
-53 VFKGEKIILSIN
+53 
-65 RFERKKDIGLAI
+65 
-77 KAFAAIPEA
+77 
-86 ERKGCRLILAGGY
+86 
-99 DPRVS
+99 
-104 ENVQYHSELEA
+104 
-115 LASSLSL
+115 
-122 EHLTTKT
+122 
-129 LITALSA
+129 
-136 PSTVPVLFLLS
+136 
-147 DLPLLLRDTPFH
+147 
-159 LSRLF
+159 
-164 SLAPA
+164 
-169 AHSLAHPSLRSST
+169 
-182 SPPTALSSR
+182 
-191 PHCERFTSAKS
+191 
-202 SVKMCGIF
+202 MCGIF
-210 GYINYL
+210 GYVNYL

-228 INGLSRLEY
+228 LNGLARLEY

-265 KLKKLVDESEL
+265 KLRKLIDESSL
-276 DLEKI
+276 DLTKV

-298 PSTTNCHPH
+298 PSTLNCHPH
-307 RSDPNWEFTVV
+307 RSDPDSEFVVV

-330 TLLQAKGFKFETE
+330 TLLSSKGFKFETE

-351 LTKYIHDQH
+351 LAKYIYDQH

-367 LAKAVIQ
+367 LIKAVIQ

-414 DFVDVEYSDE
+414 DFVDVEYGED
-424 NAALPA
+424 NGALSA
-430 EAASQNVAIK
+430 EAASQT
-440 KNELLAPDAGLLGAA
+440 
-455 DKSLLHRSQS
+455 SLLHRSQS

-484 DPSAIVEHTKKVMYL
+484 DPSAIVEHTKKVLYL

-525 VRTIQTLELELQ
+525 VRAIHTLELELQ

-564 GRLDIANKTVTL
+564 GRLDIANKSVTL

-610 FEELAEIPIAVELA
+610 FEELTEIPISVELA

-630 QAPVFRDD
+630 EAPVFRDD

-685 HINAGPEIG
+685 HVNAGPEIG

-725 REEIMEGLANVSGQI
+725 REEIIEGLGNVSAQI
-740 KSILELDSSIKTL
+740 KHILELDQPIKDL
-753 CEKTF
+753 CQKVF
-758 KNQKSLLLL
+758 KDQKSLLLL
-767 GRGGQFST
+767 GRGSQFST

-814 MILTRDD
+814 MILTRDEI
-821 LFKKSLNAYQQ
+821 FKKSLNAYQQ

-838 KPIVICNPDDEE
+838 KPIVICNPGDEE
-850 FKASEAE
+850 FKASDAL

-863 TVDVLQGLLNVIP
+863 TVDCLQGILNVIP
-876 LQLIAYW
+876 LQLISYW

>member
-1 MGFAS
+1 
-6 AVAVNS
+6 
-12 GFTRGVVDKTWPD
+12 
-25 LKKRV
+25 
-30 ETKVLYPCVDTEA
+30 
-43 KEEKE
+43 
-48 DAGDV
+48 
-53 VFKGEKIILSIN
+53 
-65 RFERKKDIGLAI
+65 
-77 KAFAAIPEA
+77 
-86 ERKGCRLILAGGY
+86 
-99 DPRVS
+99 
-104 ENVQYHSELEA
+104 
-115 LASSLSL
+115 
-122 EHLTTKT
+122 
-129 LITALSA
+129 
-136 PSTVPVLFLLS
+136 
-147 DLPLLLRDTPFH
+147 
-159 LSRLF
+159 
-164 SLAPA
+164 
-169 AHSLAHPSLRSST
+169 
-182 SPPTALSSR
+182 
-191 PHCERFTSAKS
+191 
-202 SVKMCGIF
+202 MCGIF

-228 INGLSRLEY
+228 VNGLARLEY
-237 RGYDSAGLAIDG
+237 RGYDSAGLAVDG
-249 DKKKEV
+249 DKKNEV

-265 KLKKLVDESEL
+265 KLKELIGAADL
-276 DLEKI
+276 DLEKV

-298 PSTTNCHPH
+298 PSRVNCHPH
-307 RSDPNWEFTVV
+307 RSDANWEFSIV

-330 TLLQAKGFKFETE
+330 TLLATKGFKFETE

-351 LTKYIHDQH
+351 LAKYIYDSN
-360 PQIGFTD
+360 PSIGFTE

-406 KTQRRMKV
+406 KTERRMKV

-424 NAALPA
+424 HAALPA
-430 EAASQNVAIK
+430 EAASHNVAV
-440 KNELLAPDAGLLGAA
+440 KNTSDALLGASLSA
-455 DKSLLHRSQS
+455 PDKSLLHRSQS

-484 DPSAIVEHTKKVMYL
+484 DPSAIVEHTKKVLYL

-537 EIMKGKFDHF
+537 QIMKGEFDHF

-564 GRLDIANKTVTL
+564 GRLDIEKGTVTL

-610 FEELAEIPIAVELA
+610 FEELVEIPIAVELA

-630 QAPVFRDD
+630 EAPVFRDD

-701 TSQFIAMVMFA
+701 TSQFVAMVMFA
-712 LSLSEDRASKKAR
+712 LSLSEDRASKAER
-725 REEIMEGLANVSGQI
+725 RQEIMRGLDAISGQI
-740 KSILELDSSIKTL
+740 RDILKQDAAIKELCSRV
-753 CEKTF
+753 F
-758 KNQKSLLLL
+758 KDQKSLLLL
-767 GRGGQFST
+767 GRGLQFST

-814 MILTRDD
+814 MILTRDGV
-821 LFKKSLNAYQQ
+821 FKKSLNAYQQ
-832 VIARGG
+832 VVARGG
-838 KPIVICNPDDEE
+838 KPIVICNPNDEE
-850 FKASEAE
+850 FKSSEAL
-857 KIEIPK
+857 KIEIPQ
-863 TVDVLQGLLNVIP
+863 TVDVLQGLLNVLP